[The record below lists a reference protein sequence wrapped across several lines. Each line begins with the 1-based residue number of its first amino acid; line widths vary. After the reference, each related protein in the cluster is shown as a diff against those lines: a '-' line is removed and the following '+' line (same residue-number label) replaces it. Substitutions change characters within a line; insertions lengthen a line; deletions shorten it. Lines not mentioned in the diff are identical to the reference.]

1 MLYCVKQFVLQVFFA
16 KKECERMFA
25 KDMHMGLL
33 LDFYGEVLPERT
45 YDMLRQYYEDD
56 LSLSEIADAVE
67 MTRQGVRHFIKKGEE
82 ELLHLEECL
91 GLAARFETLKG
102 LVDQITATAG
112 QIAESGEEN
121 VSLAASKIISLAK
134 EMKETL

>member
-1 MLYCVKQFVLQVFFA
+1 
-16 KKECERMFA
+16 MFA

-33 LDFYGEVLPERT
+33 LDFYGDVLPPKT
-45 YDMLRQYYEDD
+45 SDMLRQYYEDD

-82 ELLHLEECL
+82 ELLHLESCL
-91 GLAARFETLKG
+91 GLAARFEALKG
-102 LVDQITATAG
+102 LVEQMTETAER
-112 QIAESGEEN
+112 IADNNDEAVAS
-121 VSLAASKIISLAK
+121 AARQIISLAK